1 MPRAAAK
8 KRRSAAPRPPAPPLG
23 KFTPRGFDAAR
34 PPSQEPLPPF
44 RDEIAD
50 AVRTH
55 AEAEAQRQEE
65 RRVLARERARAA
77 RGKSKAGK

>member
-1 MPRAAAK
+1 MARVASK

-23 KFTPRGFDAAR
+23 KYNPRGFGAAR

-44 RDEIAD
+44 RDEIAA
-50 AVRTH
+50 AVRAH

-65 RRVLARERARAA
+65 RRALNRERARAA